1 MQLPTSMAPLLE
13 TAAKLPQQKIAK
25 SIGIVLLVYIAY
37 MCAQITWM
45 IMAPSSAANPSFAPP
60 SKKASS
66 GLTKTLS
73 IQEIL
78 TLNIFGFYQ
87 ENPEA
92 EVEEVIQDA
101 PETRL
106 NLTLSATVASSDK
119 NIAAAIIEKSGKQE
133 TYGIGENIVGTRA
146 TLEQVLTDRVII
158 KQSGRMETLMLD
170 GFDYSKTQARSKRS
184 NTTAPSNAPKPS
196 SRKLT
201 DVSPRPQKIVD
212 QRKNRKLSQQAKQL
226 KKDLATDP
234 GKITDY
240 LKISPRRKD
249 GRIIGYL
256 LRPGKDPEFFKSSG
270 LKSGDV
276 AVQMNGYDLKEPKEA
291 AQALAA
297 LKQERDVSIMILR
310 NEELT
315 EVLFSIEN

>member
-1 MQLPTSMAPLLE
+1 MQLLTSMAPFLE

-25 SIGIVLLVYIAY
+25 AIGIVLLVYIAFL
-37 MCAQITWM
+37 CAQITWM
-45 IMAPSSAANPSFAPP
+45 IMAPSNAVNPSFAPT

-66 GLTKTLS
+66 GQTKRLS

-78 TLNIFGFYQ
+78 TLNLFGFYQ

-170 GFDYSKTQARSKRS
+170 GFDYSKTQARSSTRKVVASR
-184 NTTAPSNAPKPS
+184 NVPRPST
-196 SRKLT
+196 RKLT

-212 QRKNRKLSQQAKQL
+212 QRKNSKLSRQAKKL
-226 KKDLATDP
+226 KQDLATDP

-240 LKISPRRKD
+240 LKISPKRKD
-249 GRIIGYL
+249 GKIIGYL

-276 AVQMNGYDLKEPKEA
+276 AVQMNGYDLKEPREA

>member
-1 MQLPTSMAPLLE
+1 MQLLTSMAPFLE

-25 SIGIVLLVYIAY
+25 AIGIVLLVYIAFL
-37 MCAQITWM
+37 CAQITWM
-45 IMAPSSAANPSFAPP
+45 IMAPSNAVNPSFAPT

-66 GLTKTLS
+66 GQTKRLS

-78 TLNIFGFYQ
+78 TLNLFGFYQ

-170 GFDYSKTQARSKRS
+170 GFDYSKTQARSSTRKVVASR
-184 NTTAPSNAPKPS
+184 NVPRPST
-196 SRKLT
+196 RKLT

-212 QRKNRKLSQQAKQL
+212 QRKNSKLSRQAKKL
-226 KKDLATDP
+226 KQDLATDP

-240 LKISPRRKD
+240 LKIK
-249 GRIIGYL
+249 
-256 LRPGKDPEFFKSSG
+256 
-270 LKSGDV
+270 
-276 AVQMNGYDLKEPKEA
+276 
-291 AQALAA
+291 
-297 LKQERDVSIMILR
+297 IL
-310 NEELT
+310 
-315 EVLFSIEN
+315 